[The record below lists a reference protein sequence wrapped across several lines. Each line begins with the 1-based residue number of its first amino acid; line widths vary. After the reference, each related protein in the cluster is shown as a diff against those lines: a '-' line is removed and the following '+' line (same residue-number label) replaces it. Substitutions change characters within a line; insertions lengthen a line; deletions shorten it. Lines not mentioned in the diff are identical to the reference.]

1 MHDVH
6 EAGGVPAIINELM
19 KKDGTLHP
27 DRITVTGKTLR
38 ENNEGKE
45 IKNFDVIHPL

>member
-27 DRITVTGKTLR
+27 DENHSYWQNVT
-38 ENNEGKE
+38 
-45 IKNFDVIHPL
+45 